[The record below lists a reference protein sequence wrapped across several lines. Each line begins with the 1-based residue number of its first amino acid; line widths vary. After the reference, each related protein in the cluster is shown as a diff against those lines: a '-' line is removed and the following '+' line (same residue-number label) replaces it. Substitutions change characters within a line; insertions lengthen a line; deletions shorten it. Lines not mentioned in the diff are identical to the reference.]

1 MDMRPLFISLQIALL
16 ATALSFVLG
25 LLAARLVYRAHGAWR
40 YAADVLF
47 SLPLVLPPTVVGFY
61 LLVLFGKNGPLSAAL
76 SALSASII
84 FTPCAAVIAATVVS
98 FPLLYRAARAAFEQV
113 DTQILAAARTLGF
126 SEWKIF
132 FRLLLPLSRPGIL
145 GGLVL
150 AFARA
155 LGEFGATM
163 MVAGNIPG
171 KTETMPL
178 AIYFAIAAGDMQT
191 AAVWA
196 AVITLVS
203 AFGLGALNAY
213 GARRAK
219 KGARV

>member
-1 MDMRPLFISLQIALL
+1 M
-16 ATALSFVLG
+16 
-25 LLAARLVYRAHGAWR
+25 
-40 YAADVLF
+40 
-47 SLPLVLPPTVVGFY
+47 
-61 LLVLFGKNGPLSAAL
+61 
-76 SALSASII
+76 
-84 FTPCAAVIAATVVS
+84 
-98 FPLLYRAARAAFEQV
+98 
-113 DTQILAAARTLGF
+113 GF